1 MADTV
6 KVILDL
12 SGDVQ
17 EFLERQNVDLYRE
30 IQQEFPALQLE
41 VISDPNVPAGSRDL
55 ITIIVVTTALISA
68 LTPVIIRVLN
78 QFKPDSTDLVID
90 ETETRHPDGSTTF
103 HRTYVYTKRE
113 YNQQAQL
120 QQPVKLDLPQS
131 GNGTDQKNG

>member
-12 SGDVQ
+12 SDDLQ

-30 IQQEFPALQLE
+30 IQQELPALQLE
-41 VISDPNVPAGSRDL
+41 VISDPNAPAGSRDL
-55 ITIIVVTTALISA
+55 ITVIVVTTALISA
-68 LTPVIIRVLN
+68 LTPVIIRILN
-78 QFKPDSTDLVID
+78 QFKPDSTDLVVD
-90 ETETRHPDGSTTF
+90 ETETHHPDGGITF

-120 QQPVKLDLPQS
+120 QQSAKLDLPQS
-131 GNGTDQKNG
+131 SNGTDQKNG